1 MSMDLQKAC
10 DILEITPNTFSS
22 ATVKKAYYKL
32 ALKWHPDKNKGDLAA
47 AEKFRE
53 VCDAYNYLSERSP
66 ESGLDEIS
74 TTETDYTSMFT
85 QFVRTTTGIDLK
97 NSQVSDALSEMKKNY
112 EDTTVKMFEG
122 LDRESSLKLY
132 KYLQTY
138 SSIFGFDKEYIERLE
153 NALEKKMQDD
163 KLVIIEPTID
173 NLLKND
179 VYALEHNG
187 NTYYIPLWHDE
198 LEYDLTDY
206 SLVVK
211 IRPKLPNNI
220 SIDEDNRLHIYITLN
235 INDIF
240 NKEVYN
246 VNIGEKTYTIRVREL
261 LLKAKQTVIF
271 KGEGLATINTK
282 NVFAIG
288 ELSDV
293 YIHVSLTI

>member
-1 MSMDLQKAC
+1 MDLQKAC

-53 VCDAYNYLSERSP
+53 VCDAYNYLSEKSP

-163 KLVIIEPTID
+163 KLIIIEPTVD

-198 LEYDLTDY
+198 LEYDLIDY

>member
-32 ALKWHPDKNKGDLAA
+32 ALKWHPDKNKGDLTA

-138 SSIFGFDKEYIERLE
+138 STIFGFDKDYIERLE

-163 KLVIIEPTID
+163 KLIIIEPTID

-211 IRPKLPNNI
+211 IRPKLPDNI
-220 SIDEDNRLHIYITLN
+220 SIDEDNRLHVDITLN
-235 INDIF
+235 VNDIF
-240 NKEVYN
+240 NMEVYN
-246 VNIGEKTYTIRVREL
+246 IKIGEKTYTIRVREL
-261 LLKAKQTVIF
+261 LLKTKQTVIF

-293 YIHVSLTI
+293 HIHISLTI